1 MSAHS
6 GYPERVK
13 KAIEFG
19 ELTRADLEHCAR
31 RVLELIL
38 KID

>member
-1 MSAHS
+1 MAT

-13 KAIEFG
+13 KAMELG
-19 ELTRADLEHCAR
+19 ELTRADLEHSAR